1 MAVAASALKPELTRV
16 HIGSGIGC
24 TEMAQTLTV
33 YHVGLE
39 PTQQEVIARLA
50 ELLAGNPMAF
60 STIAE
65 VKVVGGSTKSIKH
78 RPPQCPNAQYQSE
91 LSLFQRRGYD
101 SGATVATVATS
112 QAPSAPTA
120 TPRLLMGIN
129 QHGEGTCPSPRCD
142 ERLYGM
148 RQGEGTCYHC
158 GAGLKIYLR

>member
-1 MAVAASALKPELTRV
+1 MAAAQTATASRFAQFSHV
-16 HIGSGIGC
+16 CIGSGVGY
-24 TEMAQTLTV
+24 TELQHTLTV
-33 YHVGLE
+33 HHIGGE
-39 PTQQEVIARLA
+39 PTTDEIVACLTRLQS
-50 ELLAGNPMAF
+50 GNSGFFGTLGAV
-60 STIAE
+60 T
-65 VKVVGGSTKSIKH
+65 VVRGSTKRIKH
-78 RPPQCPNAQYQSE
+78 QPPECPSAQYQSE
-91 LSLFQRRGYD
+91 LSLFRRSDG
-101 SGATVATVATS
+101 SQAAVATS